1 MPRRSPLILMLLIG
15 AIVCVRDIY
24 AASTRQPK
32 MPTEQQFLQG
42 QIHTLRPQ
50 RATKELPVS
59 IEGRTLVHDARTDTY
74 TISGAARVEQGPT
87 TITADQI
94 VLEHRYRGV
103 ATGHVHIIDPTSD
116 VHSTKAWFDLH
127 SETARLSDARI
138 LALNGN
144 YYVTG
149 KDIHKLNGQHYH
161 ATDASITTCTC
172 NTARPEWSISANQ
185 MDIHLGGT
193 AKANHAYFDVLG
205 HPVLPVPFVE
215 FDTNSERHSGF
226 LTPRYGYSSLNGV
239 TFLEPYFLDI
249 SRSQDMTAQLDI
261 QTSTRIGGQLEYRL
275 VNGEKDHIFV
285 TGSYFNEAIRSQ
297 ANRESDLVDPQIA
310 DPHIPINR
318 WGFVGLMQE
327 YLTPSLFAYGSLAHG
342 SDSLF
347 FREIPSAALSHQ
359 YGWSPDGLSG
369 SGLWQTDRVA
379 TSNFGLFQEFGNS
392 YMQLGGVWNEDLI
405 QPQSFALQTLPKLL
419 WSGFQGLAGGLAYLD
434 YDVSAVNY
442 WREEGI
448 DGSRLDLNPR
458 LTVPWMWSRF
468 LDGWVTAGVDAAAY
482 DVSGHL
488 VNVTPVGTKG
498 LIYNNGLTLGPLAP
512 GGLMARAIPYTNLG
526 VRSALLDSFD
536 LNRFGLRKIE
546 TLIQPYAQYSYVPTI
561 NQNQFPLFDSTDR
574 MEPRSLVDY
583 GVSLRIFGQT
593 EARAPGSSLGSRV
606 LAMLGPTFQ
615 TAGGSSS
622 ELLRF
627 SLEQAYDTSH
637 AVSTDGA
644 RLSDVAATGQLF
656 PTSILSAATTVDLSP
671 RSKQGLD
678 AFNFSLSFQPPGQT
692 APSVYTGR
700 ALQGSFMQLSYTYA
714 SPNAV
719 LINTSNTVNS
729 LSEVSLATYL
739 GLFNHAGVYFGPVYD
754 LAESRMLSSV
764 YGFRLKSS
772 CDCWFADFAI
782 NQSYNPND
790 TSYIFQITLSG
801 LGSLGTGSPFGSNPF
816 QLMGL
821 VPSRSIVP
829 SPSDAAERSMPSD

>member
-318 WGFVGLMQE
+318 WGFVGLLQE
-327 YLTPSLFAYGSLAHG
+327 YLTPSLFAYGSLAYG

>member
-103 ATGHVHIIDPTSD
+103 ATGHVHIIDPISD

-172 NTARPEWSISANQ
+172 NTTRPEWSISANQ
-185 MDIHLGGT
+185 MDLHLGGT

-310 DPHIPINR
+310 DTHIPINR

-327 YLTPSLFAYGSLAHG
+327 
-342 SDSLF
+342 
-347 FREIPSAALSHQ
+347 
-359 YGWSPDGLSG
+359 
-369 SGLWQTDRVA
+369 
-379 TSNFGLFQEFGNS
+379 
-392 YMQLGGVWNEDLI
+392 
-405 QPQSFALQTLPKLL
+405 
-419 WSGFQGLAGGLAYLD
+419 
-434 YDVSAVNY
+434 
-442 WREEGI
+442 
-448 DGSRLDLNPR
+448 
-458 LTVPWMWSRF
+458 
-468 LDGWVTAGVDAAAY
+468 
-482 DVSGHL
+482 
-488 VNVTPVGTKG
+488 
-498 LIYNNGLTLGPLAP
+498 
-512 GGLMARAIPYTNLG
+512 
-526 VRSALLDSFD
+526 
-536 LNRFGLRKIE
+536 
-546 TLIQPYAQYSYVPTI
+546 
-561 NQNQFPLFDSTDR
+561 
-574 MEPRSLVDY
+574 
-583 GVSLRIFGQT
+583 
-593 EARAPGSSLGSRV
+593 
-606 LAMLGPTFQ
+606 
-615 TAGGSSS
+615 
-622 ELLRF
+622 
-627 SLEQAYDTSH
+627 
-637 AVSTDGA
+637 
-644 RLSDVAATGQLF
+644 
-656 PTSILSAATTVDLSP
+656 
-671 RSKQGLD
+671 
-678 AFNFSLSFQPPGQT
+678 
-692 APSVYTGR
+692 
-700 ALQGSFMQLSYTYA
+700 
-714 SPNAV
+714 
-719 LINTSNTVNS
+719 
-729 LSEVSLATYL
+729 
-739 GLFNHAGVYFGPVYD
+739 
-754 LAESRMLSSV
+754 
-764 YGFRLKSS
+764 
-772 CDCWFADFAI
+772 
-782 NQSYNPND
+782 
-790 TSYIFQITLSG
+790 
-801 LGSLGTGSPFGSNPF
+801 
-816 QLMGL
+816 
-821 VPSRSIVP
+821 
-829 SPSDAAERSMPSD
+829 

>member
-327 YLTPSLFAYGSLAHG
+327 YLTPSLFAYGSLAYG

-482 DVSGHL
+482 DVSGHQ

>member
-327 YLTPSLFAYGSLAHG
+327 YLTPSLFAYGSLAYG

-405 QPQSFALQTLPKLL
+405 QPQSFALQNLPKLL

>member
-1 MPRRSPLILMLLIG
+1 MPRRSPLILMLLIS

-144 YYVTG
+144 YYLTG

-172 NTARPEWSISANQ
+172 NTTRPEWSISANQ

-297 ANRESDLVDPQIA
+297 ANRESDWSIPKS
-310 DPHIPINR
+310 PTRHIPINR

-327 YLTPSLFAYGSLAHG
+327 YLTPSLFAYGSLAYG

-347 FREIPSAALSHQ
+347 FREIPSVALSHQ

-458 LTVPWMWSRF
+458 LTVPWMWSRY
-468 LDGWVTAGVDAAAY
+468 LDGWMSAGVDAAAY
-482 DVSGHL
+482 DVSGHQ
-488 VNVTPVGTKG
+488 VDVIPVGTKG
-498 LIYNNGLTLGPLAP
+498 LNIQQWLDVG
-512 GGLMARAIPYTNLG
+512 RAG
-526 VRSALLDSFD
+526 AGWFD
-536 LNRFGLRKIE
+536 
-546 TLIQPYAQYSYVPTI
+546 
-561 NQNQFPLFDSTDR
+561 
-574 MEPRSLVDY
+574 
-583 GVSLRIFGQT
+583 
-593 EARAPGSSLGSRV
+593 GSRYT
-606 LAMLGPTFQ
+606 LHQ
-615 TAGGSSS
+615 
-622 ELLRF
+622 
-627 SLEQAYDTSH
+627 
-637 AVSTDGA
+637 
-644 RLSDVAATGQLF
+644 
-656 PTSILSAATTVDLSP
+656 P
-671 RSKQGLD
+671 R
-678 AFNFSLSFQPPGQT
+678 
-692 APSVYTGR
+692 R
-700 ALQGSFMQLSYTYA
+700 AQ
-714 SPNAV
+714 
-719 LINTSNTVNS
+719 
-729 LSEVSLATYL
+729 
-739 GLFNHAGVYFGPVYD
+739 
-754 LAESRMLSSV
+754 
-764 YGFRLKSS
+764 
-772 CDCWFADFAI
+772 CAD
-782 NQSYNPND
+782 
-790 TSYIFQITLSG
+790 
-801 LGSLGTGSPFGSNPF
+801 
-816 QLMGL
+816 
-821 VPSRSIVP
+821 
-829 SPSDAAERSMPSD
+829 